1 MPLLTWSD
9 VYGNADEMYA
19 KLSADEMP
27 PPGAPD
33 LSPDQ
38 ASTLFTYLSLGTP
51 PAGTV
56 TCR

>member
-9 VYGNADEMYA
+9 VYGNADETYA

-33 LSPDQ
+33 LSSDQ

-51 PAGTV
+51 PAGTI

>member
-1 MPLLTWSD
+1 MRLLTWSD
-9 VYGNADEMYA
+9 VYSYADEIYA

-33 LSPDQ
+33 LSGDQ
-38 ASTLFTYLSLGTP
+38 ANTLFTYLSLGTP
-51 PAGTV
+51 AAGNV